1 MGEKAERIERHIEQ
15 QRSEVRDN
23 MLELKQKVRR
33 SVDWRAQV
41 DERPLAMVGLAF
53 GAGFL
58 ISALLGTGKSRP
70 DFGRMSSDDTRAP
83 EESSHGAT
91 WEVIRGAVIG
101 LAATRLKEIV
111 EELVPGFQE
120 EYQKAEARRVVR
132 QG

>member
-58 ISALLGTGKSRP
+58 VSAFLGGRSQP
-70 DFGRMSSDDTRAP
+70 DFNRMSSADYRP
-83 EESSHGAT
+83 SGEPSHSGT
-91 WEVIRGAVIG
+91 LEILKGAVIG
-101 LAATRLKEIV
+101 LASAKLKDFV
-111 EELVPGFQE
+111 EELLPGFQE
-120 EYQKAEARRVVR
+120 EFRKAEAGRRPF
-132 QG
+132 